1 MWVAIALIPD
11 HCLSIYFAPFADRTE
26 TVSSSKSVLEHGLLS
41 QVENLDIYLLTVA
54 TLDF

>member
-1 MWVAIALIPD
+1 MWVAIVLIPD

-41 QVENLDIYLLTVA
+41 QVENLGIYLLTVA